1 VRSIDPTD
9 TPASCR
15 EEARLV
21 RAQAEEIRYPEVRA
35 RLQEI
40 AESYEY
46 LARYLELLDDAA

>member
-1 VRSIDPTD
+1 MPTD